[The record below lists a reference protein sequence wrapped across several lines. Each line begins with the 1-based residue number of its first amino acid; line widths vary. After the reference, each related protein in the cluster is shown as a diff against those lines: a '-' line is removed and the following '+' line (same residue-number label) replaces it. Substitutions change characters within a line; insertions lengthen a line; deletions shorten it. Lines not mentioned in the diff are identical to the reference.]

1 MLILIYV
8 DLSIAV
14 PITNSL
20 TMTIT
25 TLAGKMLGEGNI
37 NIGIYYVIANNQFKG
52 SIFPSFKMLR
62 PHQHQQFGVER
73 HIVKMAS

>member
-1 MLILIYV
+1 MLILISV

-20 TMTIT
+20 TMIIT

-37 NIGIYYVIANNQFKG
+37 NTGIYYVITNSQFKG
-52 SIFPSFKMLR
+52 MICAKMFQ
-62 PHQHQQFGVER
+62 PPQHQQFGVES